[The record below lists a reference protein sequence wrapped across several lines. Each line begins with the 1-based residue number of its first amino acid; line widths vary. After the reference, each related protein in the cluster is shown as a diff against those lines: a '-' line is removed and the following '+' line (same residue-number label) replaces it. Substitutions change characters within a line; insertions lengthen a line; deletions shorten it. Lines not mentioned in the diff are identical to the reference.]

1 LRIATEKIYT
11 WRAAALRMLSAFGLM
26 SSRLEDIL
34 HEVRVCQI
42 RCGCAERDVAVFDF
56 RAFISPFKFTC
67 NLLAF
72 CSCTV
77 CPFNIRM
84 TSNTAPLVVHL
95 YIFSAACPP
104 ITYYGHR
111 QPAFGPFHLPQVC
124 YIFSCLHESCMQ
136 WRCLDAAPTWI
147 FSYGNCP

>member
-26 SSRLEDIL
+26 SSRLEAIL
-34 HEVRVCQI
+34 HVEVRVCQI
-42 RCGCAERDVAVFDF
+42 RCGCAEVMWLCPIFAPSSRL
-56 RAFISPFKFTC
+56 FTC

-136 WRCLDAAPTWI
+136 WRCLGAAPTWI